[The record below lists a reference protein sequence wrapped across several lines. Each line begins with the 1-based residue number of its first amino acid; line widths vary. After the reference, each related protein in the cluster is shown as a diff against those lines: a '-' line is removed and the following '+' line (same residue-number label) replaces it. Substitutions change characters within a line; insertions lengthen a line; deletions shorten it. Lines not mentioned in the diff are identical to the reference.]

1 MMLSI
6 VRSVDVV
13 LEIDLAAI
21 RANFQKI
28 STLVGDKVKVAA
40 VVKSDA
46 YGLGLVDIARTLID
60 AGCDL
65 LFVANLDEALLL
77 RSSFSRVAIAVFRDE
92 FDRFGTWY
100 RSHGLIP
107 VVNNCKELHA
117 VGTAGEPQSYFLN
130 VETGFSRFGL
140 SVGDIQREY
149 LLRTFERYRPSIV
162 LSHLACGECISDP
175 MNQLQRD
182 RFRTVYDLLKPTRG
196 SLSASAGVWLGK
208 SYHFDMVRVG
218 SALYGIHNAGVQT
231 NPLKPV
237 VKLRARILDVRSVPA
252 GEAVGYGAT
261 FRTDRA
267 SRVAI
272 VGIGYKHGLPWSCAN
287 KIFVRLAE
295 YSAPS
300 IGRISMEYMIIDIT
314 DVPARRCSPG
324 TFAELLSEDFT
335 VNDLGAAA
343 GVSPQEA
350 LTRLGAGCTRKY
362 LNLFPPSAAFTANR
376 PTEAMSNPSRAKSR
390 PMDKQALI

>member
-1 MMLSI
+1 MTLSL
-6 VRSVDVV
+6 VRPADVV

-21 RANFQKI
+21 RANFQNV
-28 STLVGDKVKVAA
+28 STLVGPQVRVAA

-46 YGLGLVDIARTLID
+46 YGLGLVNIARTLID

-77 RSSFSRVAIAVFRDE
+77 RSSFSGIAIAVFRDE

-100 RSHGLIP
+100 QSHDLIP

-117 VGTAGEPQSYFLN
+117 VSTAGEAQTYFLN

-140 SVGDIQREY
+140 SVGDLQHKY
-149 LLRTFERYRPSIV
+149 LLRTLERYRPSIV
-162 LSHLACGECISDP
+162 LSHLACGECIWHAA
-175 MNQLQRD
+175 NVLQRD
-182 RFRTVYDLLKPTRG
+182 RFRAVYDLLKPTRG
-196 SLSASAGVWLGK
+196 SLAASAGVWLGK

-218 SALYGIHNAGVQT
+218 SALYGISKAGAQT
-231 NPLKPV
+231 NPLQPV
-237 VKLRARILDVRSVPA
+237 AKLRARILDMRNVPA

-261 FRTDRA
+261 FRTVRA

-287 KIFVRLAE
+287 KIFVRLAG
-295 YSAPS
+295 YSAPL
-300 IGRISMEYMIIDIT
+300 IGRISMEYMTIDIT
-314 DVPARRCSPG
+314 DVPAGRCSPG
-324 TFAELLSEDFT
+324 TFVELLTEDFT
-335 VNDLGAAA
+335 VNDLAAAA
-343 GVSPQEA
+343 GVSPQEV

-362 LNLFPPSAAFTANR
+362 LNLSSPSAAFTA
-376 PTEAMSNPSRAKSR
+376 SRR
-390 PMDKQALI
+390 RRR